1 MRNLLFNLKKIIF
14 RFEVFLGEMKVD
26 MKRFLTAFCMVVL
39 LVACGDEGSSTESSQ
54 EKQENEP
61 VAFEY
66 GTLTDSR
73 DGNQYRTI
81 RIGSQN
87 WMAEN
92 LRYAYFDNDD
102 VSCKDGT
109 KSSCDSLGRF
119 YSWAEAMDTL
129 SSGCG
134 DDRLLFCTR
143 GKYAVPK
150 HFRGVCPEGW
160 RIPTEEDWNVL
171 LEYAGGA
178 DSAGIKLMTR
188 KNWFGGLDSFGFD
201 VLPTG
206 LPTHEVYNKNYGS
219 ESQAYFW
226 AVSESYTENDKGML
240 FLGKG
245 VAIFGL
251 DYSAYPRLSVRCVEG
266 GLDMPNRSYKTE
278 YDDSVLVDKR
288 DGQTYRVVTIGNEV
302 WMAENLNYE
311 YNDGV
316 QSICHK
322 EDSLDC
328 QTYGRLYTWAGAMA
342 LDEEKYGYRGSAGV
356 LAYPHQG
363 VCPDGWHIPSVDEFR
378 KLFESVGGF
387 TSDANGLYMSGEA
400 LKSTS
405 GWYVNGENGTDL
417 VGFSALP
424 AGVTTFKFKDSDFS
438 RVYGDKA
445 GFWSDVET
453 HIADDAYYAY
463 YLQLSSYDSYDGRK
477 KHRFEDSAK
486 DLLMSVRCVKD

>member
-1 MRNLLFNLKKIIF
+1 MVSFFMKNIF
-14 RFEVFLGEMKVD
+14 A
-26 MKRFLTAFCMVVL
+26 KRSIVAFCIL
-39 LVACGDEGSSTESSQ
+39 TFLAACGDNGSSTDDSQ
-54 EKQENEP
+54 ENTP
-61 VAFEY
+61 VFEY
-66 GTLTDSR
+66 GTLTDER

-81 RIGSQN
+81 QIGSQN

-92 LRYAYFDNDD
+92 LRYAYFDNDS

-134 DDRLLFCTR
+134 DDMLLICTR

-160 RIPTEEDWNVL
+160 RIPTEEDWNAL
-171 LEYAGGA
+171 IDYAGGA
-178 DSAGIKLMTR
+178 DSAGIKLMHR
-188 KNWFGGLDSFGFD
+188 GWFGGVDSFGFD
-201 VLPTG
+201 ALPTG

-226 AVSESYTENDKGML
+226 AISESDTRDDKGML
-240 FLGKG
+240 HLSNEG
-245 VAIFGL
+245 ANLWL
-251 DYSAYPRLSVRCVEG
+251 DYFAFRRLSVRCIEG
-266 GLDMPNRSYKTE
+266 GLNMPNRSYKTE

-288 DGQTYRVVTIGNEV
+288 DGQTYRVVAIGNEV

-316 QSICHK
+316 QSVCHK

-342 LDEEKYGYRGSAGV
+342 LDEEKYGFRGSAGV

-363 VCPDGWHIPSVDEFR
+363 VCPDGWHIPGVDEFR
-378 KLFESVGGF
+378 KLLEAVGGF

-405 GWYVNGENGTDL
+405 GWYMDGENGTDL

-424 AGVTTFKFKDSDFS
+424 AGVTSFKFKDDSFS
-438 RVYGDKA
+438 RVYGYKT
-445 GFWSDVET
+445 GFWSNLERP
-453 HIADDAYYAY
+453 IGEGAYYAY
-463 YLQLSSYDSYDGRK
+463 YLLLTSFEDVNQQK
-477 KHRFEDSAK
+477 KDRFEDSGK